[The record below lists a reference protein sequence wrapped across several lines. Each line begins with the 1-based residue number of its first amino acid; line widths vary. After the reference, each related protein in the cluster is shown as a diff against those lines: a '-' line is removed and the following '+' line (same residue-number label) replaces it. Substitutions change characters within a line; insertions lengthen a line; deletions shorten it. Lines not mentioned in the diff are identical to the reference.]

1 MHAIM
6 MPNYIKANQL
16 SAIIAEMKNDKNR
29 NYVNVS
35 DEYLI
40 IWNQFTF
47 FYTENGQIYF
57 DKICEKKI
65 SRTIDMDLVT
75 VRLGQ
80 VKKLG

>member
-1 MHAIM
+1 
-6 MPNYIKANQL
+6 
-16 SAIIAEMKNDKNR
+16 MKNDKNR
-29 NYVNVS
+29 NYFNVS

-75 VRLGQ
+75 VRLG
-80 VKKLG
+80 

>member
-1 MHAIM
+1 M

-29 NYVNVS
+29 NYFNVS